1 MLNGERVEVAMW
13 EENVAGGGFGAMMIC
28 LRDEP
33 WRTPG
38 MECFGEQP
46 SFFLL
51 EVKLI
56 CQA

>member
-28 LRDEP
+28 LRDEL

-46 SFFLL
+46 SFF
-51 EVKLI
+51 
-56 CQA
+56 C